1 MNLRAVFTVA
11 CLLAAPAPSH
21 GQRYS
26 FKRYDSDAG
35 LLNQAV
41 RALLQDHAGF
51 LWVATSDGLFRY
63 DGSRFRAFTEADG
76 LPSNQIQALHQ
87 TPDGVLWVASLA
99 GVARLSGERFET
111 VDTSPVRGAISLAS
125 DPEGRLYVG
134 TAQGLLVSEPP
145 ARNSRKLAFRL
156 YSDSPE
162 SAARGIAVF
171 GSEQAWFACGRRLCR
186 LAGGRVT
193 SSPEWDVPDDDW
205 DSVLVDPR
213 GNVWAR
219 SRTRLIE
226 LPQGGSRFVRLDEGL
241 PPALVSGSLGV
252 DRDGN
257 LWVPTNRGLARL
269 THSGWEIIGKAQGL
283 PVSSARC
290 MLQDREGSLWI
301 GLSGGLVRCLGFPH
315 WQSWTEAEGL
325 SSDLV
330 WGIKRDRSGVLWS
343 IGDAGVNRLNEARG
357 RWEELRVPG
366 LLAVQTA
373 GLALAPDGS
382 LWVGQANVGAVH
394 VDLRRGVAKTYGKGS
409 GMDTRWIGGIAVD
422 ASDRVWVGTRDG
434 VYRGVNRGEGF
445 EFQRQNLPGE
455 PKPNFVYACLMDRRG
470 RIWVGTSSGLYLLDQ
485 DRWVR
490 LTTREGLLHN
500 RVQHLAEADDG
511 SLWIGY
517 SESVGLSQLVADG
530 NPWRWRQFSRKD
542 GLRSNKGFFIGCDA
556 RGQIWFGTDVGV
568 DVFDGSRWRHFDHTD
583 GLPGDSCASDAFYAD
598 TDGTVWMGTAR
609 GLSHLRI
616 PAAGLP
622 AHTAA
627 APVQLISAVF
637 GDRSMPIAERLL
649 LPWSQRSL
657 HATFAALTFV
667 NEDALRFRYRIGGV
681 ENNWSETRLREI
693 HVPALPAGSFTLEIQ
708 AASGEGGWTYSPARL
723 DFTIRPPWWRTWWA
737 EGVVLAVA
745 GLLARRLW
753 EFRMRSILRRQSELE
768 HAVAERTRD
777 LGRQNAEIERLLIAS
792 QETTRLKDE
801 FLATMS
807 HEIRT
812 PMNGILGM
820 TEVVLGTPLDSEQAE
835 CLRLVKASG
844 ESLLSILNDILD
856 LSKIE
861 ADKLEL
867 ESTRFD
873 PRGLVIDTAKT
884 LEVVARRKGIALGVQ
899 VSDQIPPSL
908 AGDPGRLRQILVNL
922 IGNAIKFT
930 ERGSVTIGVQVEA
943 TRELGAI
950 LHFTVEDTG
959 IGIPPDRQELIFEP
973 FRQGDGSTSRRYGG
987 TGLGLAI
994 CARLVRM
1001 MGGRIWVESES
1012 GIGSA
1017 FHFTALL
1024 QTCGADRG
1032 ITNLAQAVTKEIERP
1047 PERKIAILLAED
1059 NPVNQQV
1066 VMRLLQRRG
1075 HSVTVAG
1082 NGREAVAMASA
1093 RPFDIILMD
1102 VQMPEMDG
1110 LEAAHRIR
1118 EAQGVS
1124 GVYVPIIAMT
1134 ACAMAGDRKKCLD
1147 AGMDG
1152 YVTKPI
1158 DRAEL
1163 IRTVE
1168 FG

>member
-820 TEVVLGTPLDSEQAE
+820 PEVVWGTPLDSEQAE
-835 CLRLVKASG
+835 CLRRVKASG
-844 ESLLSILNDILD
+844 ESRLSILNDILD